1 VAAVPAEHD
10 PRVIAERPFWR
21 RLFGALLVAYG
32 IFGLVLV
39 IGGTAL
45 IIPSIGRL
53 DGLAGTIETQ
63 RQVLVRSLDATST
76 FLHDARSGTGNV
88 GASLSATVDSARQTA
103 TLTRSL
109 AGAMD
114 QLATASSLNI
124 LGQQPFAAL
133 GGTFGDVAR
142 QAETMGTSLDRTAD
156 ALARNGTDLS
166 QVTADLASVE
176 TELAALRGQVA
187 GLPLGTD
194 DVAGIGRAIDA
205 SRLVLGALLLWLAAQ
220 AVIAIVAGVVLVR
233 WSPTAVE
240 VIAEPAEEPGLPLEE
255 LR

>member
-21 RLFGALLVAYG
+21 RVFGALLVAYG

-39 IGGTAL
+39 IGGAAL
-45 IIPSIGRL
+45 IASSLGRL
-53 DGLAGTIETQ
+53 DGLAGTIDTQ

-76 FLHDARSGTGNV
+76 FLHDARAGTGNV
-88 GASLSATVDSARQTA
+88 GASLTTAVDSARQTA

-114 QLATASSLNI
+114 QLAAATSLSI

-142 QAETMGTSLDRTAD
+142 QAQTMGDSLDRTAD
-156 ALARNGTDLS
+156 ALARNGTDLNT
-166 QVTADLASVE
+166 VTTDLASIE
-176 TELAALRGQVA
+176 TELANLRGQVA
-187 GLPLGTD
+187 GLPIGGD
-194 DVAGIGRAIDA
+194 DLSGISRAIDA
-205 SRLVLGALLLWLAAQ
+205 SRIVIAALLLWLGLQ
-220 AVIAIVAGVVLVR
+220 AVIAIVAGAALIR
-233 WSPTAVE
+233 WSPSAVE
-240 VIAEPAEEPGLPLEE
+240 VVEVPPDEPGLPLEE